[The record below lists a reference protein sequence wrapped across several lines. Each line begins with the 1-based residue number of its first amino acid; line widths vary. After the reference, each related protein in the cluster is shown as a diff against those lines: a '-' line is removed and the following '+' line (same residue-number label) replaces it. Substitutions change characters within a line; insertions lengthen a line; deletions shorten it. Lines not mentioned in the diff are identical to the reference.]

1 MRLRS
6 ASAPN
11 LLFDWNNLEK
21 ELALQDLEM
30 GSGIDFSAG
39 VGVGVDNDK
48 DVDANKNEK
57 LLRFLR
63 RPMKTSSLEAS
74 RRLGRLVN
82 VGIVVNVD
90 VDVDEEPVSRFI
102 KSLTFN

>member
-1 MRLRS
+1 M
-6 ASAPN
+6 
-11 LLFDWNNLEK
+11 EK

-39 VGVGVDNDK
+39 VGVGNDK

-74 RRLGRLVN
+74 RRLGHLVN

-90 VDVDEEPVSRFI
+90 VDEEPVSRFV

>member
-30 GSGIDFSAG
+30 GSGIDFS

-90 VDVDEEPVSRFI
+90 ADVDEEPVSRFI

>member
-30 GSGIDFSAG
+30 GSGIDFSAC

-63 RPMKTSSLEAS
+63 RPTKTSSLEAS

-82 VGIVVNVD
+82 VGIVVD
-90 VDVDEEPVSRFI
+90 VDVDKEPVSRFV

>member
-39 VGVGVDNDK
+39 VGVGNDK

-82 VGIVVNVD
+82 VGIVVD
-90 VDVDEEPVSRFI
+90 VDVDKEPVSRFV

>member
-30 GSGIDFSAG
+30 GSGIDFS
-39 VGVGVDNDK
+39 VGVDNDK

-63 RPMKTSSLEAS
+63 RPVETSSLEAS

-90 VDVDEEPVSRFI
+90 VDEEPVSRFV

>member
-39 VGVGVDNDK
+39 VGVGNDK

-57 LLRFLR
+57 LLRFNR
-63 RPMKTSSLEAS
+63 RPMKTSSMEAS

-82 VGIVVNVD
+82 VGIVVD
-90 VDVDEEPVSRFI
+90 VDVDKEPVSRFV

>member
-39 VGVGVDNDK
+39 VGVDNGK

-63 RPMKTSSLEAS
+63 RPMKTSLLEAS

-90 VDVDEEPVSRFI
+90 VDEEPVSRFI

>member
-21 ELALQDLEM
+21 ELALQDVEM

-39 VGVGVDNDK
+39 VGVGNDK

-74 RRLGRLVN
+74 RRIGHLFN

-90 VDVDEEPVSRFI
+90 ADEEPVSRFI
-102 KSLTFN
+102 KSLTFK

>member
-30 GSGIDFSAG
+30 GSGIDFS
-39 VGVGVDNDK
+39 VGVDN

-63 RPMKTSSLEAS
+63 RTTKTSSLEAS
-74 RRLGRLVN
+74 QRLGRLVN